1 MKFGFGS
8 YKDMEID
15 EVLGRTKEDKE
26 EVIILTEYNT
36 KTNEVKT
43 IIGEMTFSKDDD
55 VTLHIN
61 LKEQQEEPYMLVMTI
76 VPPNIKSKYDAR
88 NRICTRIEKGY
99 YKVELPTEVVG
110 KYGCFFNVD
119 IWDGEKE
126 IERLLSDTFTYE
138 VKTIGEMTDDEPSNH
153 NDK

>member
-8 YKDMEID
+8 YKDKDID
-15 EVLGRTKEDKE
+15 EVLGRRQEDKE

-43 IIGEMTFSKDDD
+43 IIGEMIFSKDDD
-55 VTLHIN
+55 VTLHIK

-76 VPPNIKSKYDAR
+76 VPPNIRSKYEAI

-99 YKVELPTEVVG
+99 YKVELPTVVVG

-119 IWDGEKE
+119 LWDGKKE

-138 VKTIGEMTDDEPSNH
+138 VKTIGEMTDDEPTQ
-153 NDK
+153 DIEK